1 MFEIFYF
8 PIESDPGYFA
18 RAIILVSCPH
28 CPPFPRGSDRDRLE
42 RNIPISNFVGNLII
56 GSERKISAGSS
67 RKIEKR
73 SVDLFELER
82 IKK

>member
-18 RAIILVSCPH
+18 PNRAPCL
-28 CPPFPRGSDRDRLE
+28 RGNVE

-56 GSERKISAGSS
+56 GKISPGSS
-67 RKIEKR
+67 IEENREKIVIR
-73 SVDLFELER
+73 IDLPDGL
-82 IKK
+82 KNK